1 MYFEKMRR
9 SMKEPEVKQGW
20 SIVKDLWQLVWPY
33 RPQIKRALT
42 WICVNELLNLIQPA
56 IMMVLIDHVVNQSR
70 KEQVDHAAL
79 LGMAGLALLAYS
91 LFYLAVRFKNAWVF
105 RVLNSIEF
113 DVLAK
118 SADKLLHMPP
128 AYFAK
133 ENPGKVVGKLHR
145 GVKESIETVWH
156 LAFGLLPSLAT
167 LVITS
172 VVLFAVRYQ
181 AGLAVLVILSVFIYT
196 QSKLKHRIEPLR
208 KELTDL
214 QEDANAYASQ
224 AMDNI
229 VTVQAFGQEQREL
242 DRVLA
247 FWENK
252 KSLEAKE
259 HRLTETWGQINR
271 LTFDFGQVAVFVIA
285 AYGLFSGALT
295 LGQLFFVLM
304 LAGRALGMAEV
315 LNRSY
320 KQILKSQ
327 EDIRRTLHIL
337 KHDWKYLAPAP
348 EEPASIQTAQGL
360 SLEACDVG
368 YIYPVATLEG
378 LALEKGS
385 KPALSGVNLKIKAG
399 SLTGIVGLSGSGKS
413 TLLGLMRRLD
423 DPDRGQILLDGID
436 VRDLDLAEVRR
447 HVASVGQIELF
458 NTSIAKNIAYGQPAA
473 TDDQIRKAAELAN
486 AHEFITELPK
496 GYATVIDNKGSRLSE
511 GQKQRICLARA
522 LLCRPAILLLD
533 EPLNHLDAE
542 SAYQV
547 KTAID
552 GLRGQCTIV
561 HVTHQLWSIREADQ
575 IIMLDCGRVAEYGTH
590 AYLMSKH
597 GLYSTLYQRQIL
609 QQSEILGLVN
619 SCGLN

>member
-1 MYFEKMRR
+1 ME
-9 SMKEPEVKQGW
+9 EPEVKQNR
-20 SIVKDLWQLVWPY
+20 SIIKDLWQLVWPY
-33 RPQIKRALT
+33 RPQLKRALI

-56 IMMVLIDHVVNQSR
+56 VMMVLIDHVVSQSR

-79 LGMAGLALLAYS
+79 LGMAGLALLAYT
-91 LFYLAVRFKNAWVF
+91 LFYLAVRLKNAWVF
-105 RVLNSIEF
+105 RVLNSIEY

-118 SADKLLHMPP
+118 SADKLLRMPP

-145 GVKESIETVWH
+145 GVKEAIETVWH

-167 LVITS
+167 LVITT

-181 AGLAVLVILSVFIYT
+181 AGLAVAFIIGIFVFT

-214 QEDANAYASQ
+214 QEDANAYVSQ

-247 FWENK
+247 FWEHK
-252 KSLEAKE
+252 KLLEKRE
-259 HRLTETWGQINR
+259 HQVTETWGQINR

-285 AYGLFSGALT
+285 AYGVFSGALT

-320 KQILKSQ
+320 KQVLKSQ
-327 EDIRRTLHIL
+327 EDIKRTLQIL
-337 KHDWKYLAPAP
+337 EYDGRYLPPA
-348 EEPASIQTAQGL
+348 EEAQELIDSDRGW
-360 SLEACDVG
+360 SLQANDVS
-368 YIYPVATLEG
+368 YTHPVATLQG
-378 LALEKGS
+378 LAIEKGS
-385 KPALSGVNLKIKAG
+385 KPALSGVSFKINAL
-399 SLTGIVGLSGSGKS
+399 SVTGIVGLSGGGKS
-413 TLLGLMRRLD
+413 TLLSLLRRMD
-423 DPDRGQILLDGID
+423 DPDQGEILLDGID
-436 VRDLDLAEVRR
+436 VRDLELEEVRR
-447 HVASVGQIELF
+447 HVVCVGQTELF
-458 NTSIAKNIAYGQPAA
+458 NASVAKNIAYGNPRA
-473 TDDQIRKAAELAN
+473 TEDQIREAAVLAN

-496 GYATVIDNKGSRLSE
+496 GYATVIGNRGARLSE
-511 GQKQRICLARA
+511 GQRQRLCLARA
-522 LLCRPAILLLD
+522 LLLKPRILLLD

-547 KTAID
+547 KQAID
-552 GLRGQCTIV
+552 GLRGQCTII

-575 IIMLDCGRVAEYGTH
+575 IIVLDRGRVAEYGTH
-590 AYLMSKH
+590 AYLMGKH

-609 QQSEILGLVN
+609 QQSEILGLI
-619 SCGLN
+619 SHRDLN

>member
-1 MYFEKMRR
+1 ME
-9 SMKEPEVKQGW
+9 EPEVKQSQ
-20 SIVKDLWQLVWPY
+20 SIIKDLWQLVLPY
-33 RPQIKRALT
+33 RQQIKRALT

-56 IMMVLIDHVVNQSR
+56 VMMVLIDHVVSQSQ
-70 KEQVDHAAL
+70 KEQVDHVSL
-79 LGMAGLALLAYS
+79 LGMAGLALLAYT
-91 LFYLAVRFKNAWVF
+91 LFYLAVRLKNAWVF
-105 RVLNSIEF
+105 RVLNSIEY

-118 SADKLLHMPP
+118 SADKLLRMPP

-145 GVKESIETVWH
+145 GVQESIETVWH

-181 AGLAVLVILSVFIYT
+181 AGLAVAFIIGIFVYT

-214 QEDANAYASQ
+214 QEDANAYAAQ

-247 FWENK
+247 FWEHK
-252 KSLEAKE
+252 KLLEKRE
-259 HRLTETWGQINR
+259 HQVTETWGQINR
-271 LTFDFGQVAVFVIA
+271 LTFDVGQVTVFVIA
-285 AYGLFSGALT
+285 AYGMLSGALT

-320 KQILKSQ
+320 RQVLRSQ
-327 EDIRRTLHIL
+327 EDIKRTLQIL
-337 KHDWKYLAPAP
+337 EYDAQYLPPAQAMH
-348 EEPASIQTAQGL
+348 EFENSDQGL
-360 SLEACDVG
+360 SLQANDVS
-368 YIYPVATLEG
+368 YTHPVATLQG
-378 LALEKGS
+378 LAIEKGA
-385 KPALSGVNLKIKAG
+385 KPALSGVSFKINAL
-399 SLTGIVGLSGSGKS
+399 SITGIVGLSGGGKS
-413 TLLGLMRRLD
+413 TLLSLLRRMD
-423 DPDRGQILLDGID
+423 DPDQGEILLGGVD
-436 VRDLDLAEVRR
+436 VRDLDLEEVRR
-447 HVASVGQIELF
+447 HVVCVGQTELF
-458 NTSIAKNIAYGQPAA
+458 NTSIAKNIAYGNPHA
-473 TDDQIRKAAELAN
+473 TDDQIREAALLAN
-486 AHEFITELPK
+486 AHEFISELPN
-496 GYATVIDNKGSRLSE
+496 GYASVIGNKGARLSE

-522 LLCRPAILLLD
+522 LLLKPRILLLD
-533 EPLNHLDAE
+533 EPLSHLDAE

-547 KTAID
+547 KQTID
-552 GLRGQCTIV
+552 GLRGQCTII

-575 IIMLDCGRVAEYGTH
+575 IIVLDRGRVAENGTH
-590 AYLMSKH
+590 AFLMSKH

-609 QQSEILGLVN
+609 QQSEILRQAYYG
-619 SCGLN
+619 GLN